1 MASMTTDW
9 VDVEI
14 RSTLDAG
21 EVLGLL
27 GDPLVQGAWQD
38 DRAIHLYWSG
48 LTWSSAQLTH
58 LRWVLR
64 ELTGNRLPEPD
75 IVVHVLPDQDWNRQW
90 AESVKPLRVGKRLV
104 IRPTWEKVDGRSDQI
119 EIILDPKRA
128 FGTGHHATTR
138 MLLEWL
144 EEVIHGGES
153 VLDVGT
159 GSGILAM
166 VAVRLGAARAAGMDH
181 DADAVECAREYAA
194 VNGFGPELALQCGT
208 LTEERLY
215 DCVLANLDRQTLLQ
229 LAAPLAA
236 STGRILLTSG
246 LLTDQRQEIVDAFA
260 RLDLYEKRVREQDG
274 WLAIEFARIESCEGA
289 G

>member
-1 MASMTTDW
+1 MTTDW

-48 LTWSSAQLTH
+48 PTWSSAHLAH

-75 IVVHVLPDQDWNRQW
+75 IVVHALPDQDWNRQW

-104 IRPTWEKVDGRSDQI
+104 IRPTWEKVDGRSGQI

-166 VAVRLGAARAAGMDH
+166 AAVRLGAARAVGMDH

-246 LLTDQRQEIVDAFA
+246 VLTDQRQEIADAFA

>member
-48 LTWSSAQLTH
+48 PTWSSAHLAH

-75 IVVHVLPDQDWNRQW
+75 IVVHALPDQDWNRQW

-104 IRPTWEKVDGRSDQI
+104 IRPTWEKVDGRSGQI

-166 VAVRLGAARAAGMDH
+166 AAVRLGAARAVGMDH

-246 LLTDQRQEIVDAFA
+246 VLTDQRQEIADAFA

>member
-48 LTWSSAQLTH
+48 PTWSSAHLAH

-75 IVVHVLPDQDWNRQW
+75 IVVHALPDQDWNRQW
-90 AESVKPLRVGKRLV
+90 AESVKPLRIGKRLV
-104 IRPTWEKVDGRSDQI
+104 IRPTWEKVDGRSGQI

-166 VAVRLGAARAAGMDH
+166 AAVRLGAARAVGMDH

-246 LLTDQRQEIVDAFA
+246 VLTDQRQAIADAFA

>member
-1 MASMTTDW
+1 MASMITDW

-27 GDPLVQGAWQD
+27 GDPSVRGAWQD
-38 DRAIHLYWSG
+38 DRAIHLYWPGS
-48 LTWSSAQLTH
+48 TWSSACLAQ
-58 LRWVLR
+58 LRWVLG
-64 ELTGNRLPEPD
+64 ELAGNRLLEPD
-75 IVVHVLPDQDWNRQW
+75 IVVHALPDRDWNRQW
-90 AESVKPLRVGKRLV
+90 AESVKPLWVGKRLV
-104 IRPTWEKVDGRSDQI
+104 IRPTWERVDTRSHQI

-144 EEVIHGGES
+144 EDIIRGGES

-166 VAVRLGAARAAGMDH
+166 VAVRLGAARAVGIDH

-194 VNGFGPELALQCGT
+194 VNCFGPELALQCST
-208 LTEERLY
+208 LTGERLY
-215 DCVLANLDRQTLLQ
+215 DLVLANLDCQTLLQ

-236 STGRILLTSG
+236 STGRILLASG
-246 LLTDQRQEIVDAFA
+246 VLADQRQELADAFA
-260 RLDLYEKRVREQDG
+260 CLDLYESRIREQDG
-274 WLAIEFARIESCEGA
+274 WLAIEFARTESCGGA

>member
-48 LTWSSAQLTH
+48 PTWSSAHLAH

-75 IVVHVLPDQDWNRQW
+75 IVVHALPDQDWNRQW

-104 IRPTWEKVDGRSDQI
+104 IRPTWEKVDGRSGQI

-166 VAVRLGAARAAGMDH
+166 AAVRLGAARAVGMDH

-194 VNGFGPELALQCGT
+194 VNGFGPELAVQCGT

-236 STGRILLTSG
+236 STGRILLASG
-246 LLTDQRQEIVDAFA
+246 VLTDQRQEIADAFA